1 MERRRGGRTRP
12 ERGCELIP
20 QPNNHYWRLAQR
32 GIALIILFLL
42 TPVIVVMALG
52 VKLSSPGPFLF
63 KQERV
68 GLGGRVFMIYKVRT
82 MTVGAEAKTRLGT
95 QLTSSHVTAIGKVLR
110 ALKLDELPQLL
121 NIALGEM
128 EIVGPR
134 PIPIALNEHLCHAIP
149 GFEVRY
155 QVRPGLTNLGQV
167 CIVDN
172 ALDNK
177 LVEDWRTRFES
188 DLHYLGR
195 KSATY
200 DLIVIGL
207 TVLYLFTR
215 LKLVRPQNAE
225 RPNLRGSYI
234 ATSIVGTP
242 IANIGYSGVVNQIG
256 QWVQE
261 KKRQYVCIVPVHSL
275 IVGFWDKAHRSVLR
289 GAGLCTADG
298 VPVVWLQRMLGYR
311 DASRVYGPTLM
322 LKALARAEHEGWRVA
337 LYGGNEQRLELLKQ
351 RLTERYPNL
360 KLVDAISPPYR
371 SLTAEEDD
379 AMVDRLRAARPDL
392 VFVGLGCPKQERW
405 MAEHCARVPGV
416 MLGVGAAFDFHAG
429 AVRQAPPVLQRL
441 GLEWAFRLAVE
452 PRRLWKRYLTTNPV
466 YIAIAT
472 CQLIGQVVL
481 RRRYLLTD
489 NEAKLERSVL

>member
-1 MERRRGGRTRP
+1 MN
-12 ERGCELIP
+12 P
-20 QPNNHYWRLAQR
+20 QPNNHYWQLAQR
-32 GIALIILFLL
+32 GIALIILLLL
-42 TPVIVVMALG
+42 TPVIVVMVLG

-63 KQERV
+63 KQERI
-68 GLGGRVFMIYKVRT
+68 GLGGKPFKIYKVRT
-82 MTVGAEAKTRLGT
+82 MTVGSEAKTRFGT

-110 ALKLDELPQLL
+110 TLKLDELPQLL

-128 EIVGPR
+128 TIVGPR
-134 PIPIALNEHLCHAIP
+134 PIPIALNKHLCDAIP

-167 CIVDN
+167 CIIDN
-172 ALDNK
+172 ALDEK

-195 KSATY
+195 KSTTY
-200 DLIVIGL
+200 DLIIIGL
-207 TVLYLFTR
+207 TVLYLLTR
-215 LKLVRPQNAE
+215 FKLVRPQNAV
-225 RPNLRGSYI
+225 RQKSQDGYI

-242 IANIGYSGVVNQIG
+242 IANLDYSGVVNQIG
-256 QWVQE
+256 QWVRDN
-261 KKRQYVCIVPVHSL
+261 KRQYVCIVPVHSL

-298 VPVVWLQRMLGYR
+298 VPVVWLQRMLGFR

-322 LKALARAEHEGWRVA
+322 LKTLNRAEREGWRVV
-337 LYGGNEQRLELLKQ
+337 LYGGSQHRLELLKQ
-351 RLTERYPNL
+351 HLMDRYPKL

-371 SLTAEEDD
+371 ALTAEEDD

-392 VFVGLGCPKQERW
+392 VFVGLGCPKQESW
-405 MAEHCARVPGV
+405 MAEHAARVPGV

-429 AVRQAPPVLQRL
+429 AVRQAPPLLQRL

-466 YIAIAT
+466 YLAIAAG
-472 CQLIGQVVL
+472 QLIGQFVL
-481 RRRYLLTD
+481 RRRYLLSD
-489 NEAKLERSVL
+489 NEVKLERSVL